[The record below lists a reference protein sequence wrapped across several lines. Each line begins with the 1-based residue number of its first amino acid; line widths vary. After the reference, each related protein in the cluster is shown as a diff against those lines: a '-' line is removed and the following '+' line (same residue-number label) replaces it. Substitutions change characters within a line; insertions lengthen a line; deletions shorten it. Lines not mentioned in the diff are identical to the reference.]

1 MLPASTSP
9 SAPAAVILDITSDN
23 WTQFNKAFTL
33 SCYTKFG
40 VAGQQILSNR
50 EIPLTP
56 FAVAP
61 TKQDVDAT
69 LAGVLIPGQFTYARR
84 ATTAA
89 ETALPGFDLA
99 TISLTES
106 ANREYRDDLKLY
118 TAAARIF
125 AQEDTDCLDHLHRHI
140 SLPSHTSIKTHTLYS
155 AYQLLPIGKRSF
167 TFYTMARDIH
177 SIGNATTKLHRTRQ
191 YVNISQA
198 DLTHEQ
204 YMEQACSMAETFN
217 IDFESSTHPG
227 YILLKEFHSF
237 IYLAGLDRTQF
248 RRAIDETL
256 QTNPTGRFPDHIALM
271 AQIQTWKVAN
281 ALSFTREA
289 ISTQGSAL
297 IAAKTSPPT
306 KSPKKDTT
314 PRSHLHPSPCTWCL
328 STDKVSRY
336 GHLSSHCSKNPNR
349 LPGPSP
355 PPANATAT
363 PTPRPLSNT
372 FTRLHALLSQLDVAM
387 TPTDSNAAM
396 LLIAEAAIG
405 ASDYPD
411 SA

>member
-1 MLPASTSP
+1 MLPATVHP
-9 SAPAAVILDITSDN
+9 SAPAATILDIVSDN
-23 WTQFNKAFTL
+23 WAHFNKAFTL

-40 VAGQQILSNR
+40 VAGQQILSNK

-61 TKQDVDAT
+61 TKLDLDT
-69 LAGVLIPGQFTYARR
+69 NLAGSPIPGQYTYARR
-84 ATTAA
+84 TTTAA
-89 ETALPGFDLA
+89 EAALPGFDLA

-106 ANREYRDDLKLY
+106 ANREYREDLKLY

-125 AQEDTDCLDHLHRHI
+125 ALEDTECLDHLHRHI
-140 SLPSHTSIKTHTLYS
+140 SLPSHTSIKTHPLYK
-155 AYQLLPIGKRSF
+155 AYQLLPIGKRSYA
-167 TFYTMARDIH
+167 FYKMARDIH
-177 SIGNATTKLHRTRQ
+177 SIGNATTKLHRTRL
-191 YVNISQA
+191 YVNMSQI

-204 YMEQACSMAETFN
+204 YMEQICSMAETFN
-217 IDFESSTHPG
+217 IDFESPTYPG
-227 YILLKEFHSF
+227 YVRLNEFHSF

-297 IAAKTSPPT
+297 IAKPSPST
-306 KSPKKDTT
+306 KSKKEPTQR
-314 PRSHLHPSPCTWCL
+314 PHLHPSPCTWCL
-328 STDKVSRY
+328 SADKVSRY

-355 PPANATAT
+355 APVP
-363 PTPRPLSNT
+363 PTPRPPSNT
-372 FTRLHALLSQLDVAM
+372 STRLHALLSQLDTAT
-387 TPTDSNAAM
+387 TPSDTNAAM
-396 LLIAEAAIG
+396 LLIAEAAIE

>member
-9 SAPAAVILDITSDN
+9 SAPAAVILDIASDN
-23 WTQFNKAFTL
+23 WAQGFTL

-40 VAGQQILSNR
+40 VAGQQILSNK
-50 EIPLTP
+50 EILLTP

-69 LAGVLIPGQFTYARR
+69 LAGVPIPGQFTYARS
-84 ATTAA
+84 TTAAA

-99 TISLTES
+99 TISPTES

-125 AQEDTDCLDHLHRHI
+125 AQEDKDCLDHLHRHI

-167 TFYTMARDIH
+167 TFYKMARDIN
-177 SIGNATTKLHRTRQ
+177 SIGNATTKLRRTRQ
-191 YVNISQA
+191 YVSLSEL

-217 IDFESSTHPG
+217 IDFESPTHPG
-227 YILLKEFHSF
+227 YILLNEFHTF

-248 RRAIDETL
+248 RKAIDETL

-271 AQIQTWKVAN
+271 AQTQTWKVAN

-297 IAAKTSPPT
+297 IAAKTSQPT
-306 KSPKKDTT
+306 KTPKKEIT
-314 PRSHLHPSPCTWCL
+314 PRSHLHPSPCIWCL

-336 GHLSSHCSKNPNR
+336 GHLPSHCSKNPNR

-355 PPANATAT
+355 ARAPLS
-363 PTPRPLSNT
+363 PRPLSNT
-372 FTRLHALLSQLDVAM
+372 STRLHALLSQLDVAM
-387 TPTDSNAAM
+387 TTTDSNAAM

-405 ASDYPD
+405 ASDYPE